1 MWTLDVRL
9 PAKVVI
15 GNLVF
20 ILYASGLQPL
30 EILGSGVNIV
40 LYDNIHV
47 HKELN

>member
-1 MWTLDVRL
+1 MSTLDVRL

-30 EILGSGVNIV
+30 EILGRNKWCKYCTVP
-40 LYDNIHV
+40 
-47 HKELN
+47 